1 LAPQRVA
8 DFEGAKGANFFGIPP
23 ANLATLN
30 LMPITDDRLTDLLLH
45 WDQLRQQGRPPA
57 AEELCPD
64 DPELQA
70 RLRDRIRQRERIEA
84 MLQPSTLHAAD
95 GATAPPT
102 IPDVPGY
109 EILEVIGHGGMGV
122 VYKARQKALNRTVA
136 LKTILSGPAAS
147 PAERARFLAE
157 AEAAAGLQHPNI
169 VQVFE
174 VGEHGGRHFLAME
187 YVPGGSLAAR
197 LTGDGLDPRQAA
209 ELLLPLAEAVQHAH
223 EHGIVHRDL
232 KPANVLISSKFQVP
246 SSKSGNLELGT
257 WNLELKVAD
266 FGLAKRLDAD
276 RGQTQTGAILGS
288 PSYMPPEQALG
299 DARHVGPAAD
309 IYALGAI
316 LYELLTGRPPFKA
329 NTLLETLELVRT
341 GDVVPPRHFRP
352 RAPKDLE
359 VICLKCLQKEPERRY
374 PSARAL
380 ADDLR
385 HFLAGEPVSAR
396 EDGIGSQIARLVG
409 RMDLDARV
417 SRLGTSALWMS
428 PIGLGSQLIV
438 YLGWRHDPDYAYYA
452 LGALLVV
459 VVFLV
464 AVIVGGNQ
472 AMLREIP
479 SAQRRHHRT
488 VWTTHLVGCFVITFV
503 VVWAMPHNR
512 PEDLLVI
519 IPLLVV
525 LAGTTMLAQ
534 ASLAG
539 MMYPAGVVFLATAV
553 VMALDVS
560 LAPLEAGC
568 LMSGNLVFQ
577 GLWLRRQAERLPKP
591 TPSE

>member
-1 LAPQRVA
+1 M
-8 DFEGAKGANFFGIPP
+8 P
-23 ANLATLN
+23 A
-30 LMPITDDRLTDLLLH
+30 TDERLTDLLLR
-45 WDQLRQQGRPPA
+45 WDDLRQAGRPPTA
-57 AEELCPD
+57 DELCPD
-64 DPELQA
+64 DPDLRD

-84 MLQPSTLHAAD
+84 MLQPSTLAAGD
-95 GATAPPT
+95 GPATPAAV
-102 IPDVPGY
+102 PDVPGY

-122 VYKARQKALNRTVA
+122 VYKARQNALNRTVA

-147 PAERARFLAE
+147 PTERARFLAE

-174 VGEHGGRHFLAME
+174 VGEHAGRHFLAME

-197 LTGDGLDPRQAA
+197 LTGDGLDPRRAA

-223 EHGIVHRDL
+223 DHGIVHRDL
-232 KPANVLISSKFQVP
+232 KPANILLV
-246 SSKSGNLELGT
+246 SGGVVSGELSEGT
-257 WNLELKVAD
+257 THHAPLTTHQPKITD

-341 GDVVPPRHFRP
+341 GDVVPPRHLRP
-352 RAPKDLE
+352 RLPKDLE
-359 VICLKCLQKEPERRY
+359 TICLKCLHKEPERRY

-385 HFLAGEPVSAR
+385 RFLAGEPVSAR
-396 EDGIGSQIARLVG
+396 EDGIGSQLARLVG

-417 SRLGTSALWMS
+417 SRMGTSALWLS
-428 PIGLGSQLIV
+428 PVGLGSQLVV
-438 YLGWRHDPDYAYYA
+438 YLGWRDDPYYAYHA
-452 LGALLVV
+452 LGALLAV

-488 VWTTHLVGCFVITFV
+488 VWSTHLVACFLITFV
-503 VVWAMPHNR
+503 VVWTSRHDSPD
-512 PEDLLVI
+512 EVLVV
-519 IPLLVV
+519 IPLLVI

-539 MMYPAGVVFLATAV
+539 MMYPAGIVLLAAAV
-553 VMALDVS
+553 VMALDLS
-560 LAPLEAGC
+560 LAPLEAGG
-568 LMSGNLVFQ
+568 LMTGNLLYQ
-577 GLWLRRQAERLPKP
+577 GIWLRRQAERLPKAP
-591 TPSE
+591 VG

>member
-1 LAPQRVA
+1 
-8 DFEGAKGANFFGIPP
+8 
-23 ANLATLN
+23 
-30 LMPITDDRLTDLLLH
+30 
-45 WDQLRQQGRPPA
+45 
-57 AEELCPD
+57 
-64 DPELQA
+64 
-70 RLRDRIRQRERIEA
+70 
-84 MLQPSTLHAAD
+84 
-95 GATAPPT
+95 
-102 IPDVPGY
+102 
-109 EILEVIGHGGMGV
+109 VIGHGGMGV
-122 VYKARQKALNRTVA
+122 VYKARHKALNRTVA
-136 LKTILSGPAAS
+136 LKMILSGSAAS
-147 PAERARFLAE
+147 PTERGRFVAE
-157 AEAAAGLQHPNI
+157 AESAAGLQHPNI

-174 VGEHGGRHFLAME
+174 VGEHAGRHFLAME

-197 LTGDGLDPRQAA
+197 LTGDGLDPRRAA

-223 EHGIVHRDL
+223 DHGIVHRDL
-232 KPANVLISSKFQVP
+232 KPANVLLVSRDAPAEREASRSAGASRLTESPKI
-246 SSKSGNLELGT
+246 T
-257 WNLELKVAD
+257 D

-276 RGQTQTGAILGS
+276 RGQTQSGAILGS

-341 GDVVPPRHFRP
+341 GDVIPPRHFRP
-352 RAPKDLE
+352 RLPKDLE
-359 VICLKCLQKEPERRY
+359 VICLKCLHKEPERRY
-374 PSARAL
+374 VSARAL

-385 HFLAGEPVSAR
+385 RFMAGEPISVR
-396 EDGIGSQIARLVG
+396 EDGIGSQLARLVG

-417 SRLGTSALWMS
+417 SRMGTSALWMS
-428 PIGLGSQLIV
+428 PLGLGSQLAV
-438 YLGWRHDPDYAYYA
+438 YLAWRHDPNYPYYA
-452 LGALLVV
+452 LGAILAV

-464 AVIVGGNQ
+464 AVIVGGNR

-488 VWTTHLVGCFVITFV
+488 VWSTHLVSCFLVAFV
-503 VVWAMPHNR
+503 VLWNSPHSR
-512 PEDLLVI
+512 PDELLVI
-519 IPLLVV
+519 LPLWVV

-539 MMYPAGVVFLATAV
+539 MMYPAGVVFLITAV
-553 VMALDVS
+553 VMALDLS

-568 LMSGNLVFQ
+568 LMTGNLVFQ

-591 TPSE
+591 APSA